1 MLWEVKNMSLFNCNC
16 KCSCTALA
24 VVASVILGVVAAF
37 LQITAVITVT
47 PVFLWVALGIAVA
60 YLGVLLVS
68 AALRGSTGECVCICT
83 ALNALLTGILGTI
96 LFAVV
101 LLAVGIVATGVATAI
116 LLGLVVLFLSL
127 PCSATACYVKG
138 LAGCGC

>member
-1 MLWEVKNMSLFNCNC
+1 MPLFNCNC
-16 KCSCTALA
+16 KCSCAALA
-24 VVASVILGVVAAF
+24 VLASVILGVVAAF
-37 LQITAVITVT
+37 LQITAVIAVT
-47 PVFLWVALGIAVA
+47 PVFLWVALGIAVG

-68 AALRGSTGECVCICT
+68 AAIRGGAGECVCVCT
-83 ALNALLTGILGTI
+83 ALSTLLTGILGTI

-101 LLAVGIVATGVATAI
+101 LLAVGIVATSVATAI

-127 PCSATACYVKG
+127 TFSATACYVKA